1 MVESRRNEFVPRLL
15 LVEDD
20 VRAAQSLVQGLED
33 CGYLV
38 EYATDGQSGLTAAR
52 HGRFDLLILDRM
64 LPKLQGLEIVQRLR
78 EGGSQVPVLLLSALG
93 TVDDRV
99 QGLRAGGDD
108 YLTKPFAFPELL
120 ARIEALMRRGAL
132 GTADGPDDTRL
143 RVADLEL
150 DLVAHRVTR
159 GGREIALTAR
169 EFQVL
174 EFLIR
179 RAGQVVTRAMLL
191 EGVWD
196 LHFDPRTSVIDVHI
210 SRLRHAID
218 RDESRPLIHT
228 MRGVGYVISE
238 DGEPT

>member
-1 MVESRRNEFVPRLL
+1 VVESRHNDFAPRLL
-15 LVEDD
+15 VVEDD
-20 VRAAQSLVQGLED
+20 VPAARSLVQALED

-38 EYATDGQSGLTAAR
+38 EYAMDGQRGLTTAR

-78 EGGSQVPVLLLSALG
+78 EGGSKVPVLLLSALG

-108 YLTKPFAFPELL
+108 YLTKPFAFPELI
-120 ARIEALMRRGAL
+120 ARIEALLRRGAS
-132 GTADGPDDTRL
+132 GSAVEPADTRL

-150 DLVAHRVTR
+150 DLLAHRVTR
-159 GGREIALTAR
+159 GGREIELTAR

-174 EFLIR
+174 EFLVR

-228 MRGVGYVISE
+228 VRGAGYVISA

>member
-1 MVESRRNEFVPRLL
+1 M
-15 LVEDD
+15 
-20 VRAAQSLVQGLED
+20 RAAQSLVQGLED

-38 EYATDGQSGLTAAR
+38 EHATDGQSGLTAAR
-52 HGRFDLLILDRM
+52 HGRFDLLIVDRM
-64 LPKLQGLEIVQRLR
+64 LPKLQGLQIVQRLR

-108 YLTKPFAFPELL
+108 YLTKPFAFPELV
-120 ARIEALMRRGAL
+120 ARIEALMRRGAT
-132 GTADGPDDTRL
+132 GTPDGPDDTRL

-159 GGREIALTAR
+159 GGREIVLTAR

-174 EFLIR
+174 EFLVR

-210 SRLRHAID
+210 SRLRQAVD
-218 RDESRPLIHT
+218 RDESQPLIHT
-228 MRGVGYVISE
+228 VRGAGYVISE
-238 DGEPT
+238 DGEPS